1 MWINNDSGHLRV
13 QWFTLVYCVKIDSV
27 CAGLPAAIGGEVRRR
42 RDTFLLASS
51 SVMAQISYSP
61 RCSSKTVAFSPNSQ
75 SPPPTTAVS
84 GSANNMPSRNLVFG

>member
-1 MWINNDSGHLRV
+1 MWIKNDSGHLRV

-27 CAGLPAAIGGEVRRR
+27 CAGLPDAIDGEVRGR

-75 SPPPTTAVS
+75 RTPTTAVS
-84 GSANNMPSRNLVFG
+84 GSANNMP